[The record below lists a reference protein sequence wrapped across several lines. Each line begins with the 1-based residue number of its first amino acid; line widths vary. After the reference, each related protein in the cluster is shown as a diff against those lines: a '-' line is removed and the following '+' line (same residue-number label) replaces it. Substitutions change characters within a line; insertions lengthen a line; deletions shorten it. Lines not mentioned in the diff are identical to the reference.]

1 LISRQRYWGAPI
13 PIVYCNDC
21 GMVPVPEEDLPVLLP
36 EDVEFKPSGESPLN
50 YVRSFFETNCPNC
63 GKEARRETDTM
74 DTFICSSWYYLRYT
88 DPHNEKAPFSK
99 EANAYWG
106 PVDQYIGGIE
116 HAILH
121 LLYSRFFLKV
131 LRDAGLVD
139 YDEPFS
145 NLLTQGMVL
154 KDGGKMSKSVGNV
167 VSPEEI
173 LAKYGAD
180 TARLF
185 ILFAAPPEREL
196 EWSDQGVDG
205 SFRFLNR
212 VWRIV
217 YHFEKE
223 LAQQVTSYD
232 TSKLDDAD
240 KDLRRALH
248 ATIKKV
254 SEDVEQRFNFNTAI
268 SSMMEL
274 VNAMYAYKDAKK
286 EPNAGLIYE
295 TVRNLLLL
303 LAPFVPH
310 ITEELWHGVI
320 DDQTSV
326 HAQKWPVYDAA
337 AIKVDNVEIV
347 LQINGKNRD
356 RLTVPA
362 AATKADLE
370 KLALADE
377 KIKKLIGTA
386 KILKV
391 ICVPGRLVNIVAR

>member
-1 LISRQRYWGAPI
+1 
-13 PIVYCNDC
+13 
-21 GMVPVPEEDLPVLLP
+21 M
-36 EDVEFKPSGESPLN
+36 
-50 YVRSFFETNCPNC
+50 
-63 GKEARRETDTM
+63 
-74 DTFICSSWYYLRYT
+74 
-88 DPHNEKAPFSK
+88 
-99 EANAYWG
+99 
-106 PVDQYIGGIE
+106 DQYIGGIE

-173 LAKYGAD
+173 IAKYGAD

-320 DDQTSV
+320 DAQTSV